1 MEKIFIF
8 LMLLIW
14 ICASLL
20 LVCSVIG
27 MFLFI
32 PSDTGDERSSWMK
45 IGATLT
51 ESLVQ
56 PF

>member
-1 MEKIFIF
+1 
-8 LMLLIW
+8 MLLIW